1 MSGLNTAALSE
12 DLALAL
18 MLADA
23 ADAVTIPKFRSLD
36 LHVETKPDL
45 TPVTEADQATERTLR
60 ALLAEYRPDDSVVG
74 EEYGGEL
81 TGGRQWVIDPI
92 DSTRNYVRGVP
103 VWGTLIALVEDE
115 TVLVG
120 VVSAPMLARRWW
132 ASRGGGSWLQALQD
146 APARLQVSGMRTLA
160 DSSISFSDAQGW
172 GAYRSGLDRLLT
184 ETVRQRALGD
194 FWSHCL
200 VAEGAVD
207 IAAEPELSMW
217 DVAALI
223 PIVEEAGGRITSL
236 DGSSALTGG
245 SAVTTN
251 GLLHDQVLEI
261 LALGR

>member
-1 MSGLNTAALSE
+1 MSGNTTLAHDADLV
-12 DLALAL
+12 LALA
-18 MLADA
+18 LADA
-23 ADAVTIPKFRSLD
+23 ADAVTVPKFRALD

-45 TPVTEADQATERTLR
+45 TPVTEADQATERTIR
-60 ALLAEYRPDDSVVG
+60 ALLAEHRPADTIVG

-103 VWGTLIALVEDE
+103 VWGTLIALVEDDQ
-115 TVLVG
+115 VVVG
-120 VVSAPMLARRWW
+120 VISAPMLARRWW
-132 ASRGGGSWLQALQD
+132 ASRGGGAWLQALQD
-146 APARLQVSGMRTLA
+146 APLRLQASGLREIT

-172 GAYRSGLDRLLT
+172 GRYRPGLDRLLQAT
-184 ETVRQRALGD
+184 LRQRALGD

-223 PIVEEAGGRITSL
+223 PVVEEAGGRITAL

-251 GLLHDQVLEI
+251 GLLHEEVLDLI
-261 LALGR
+261 AATH

>member
-1 MSGLNTAALSE
+1 MSGLAE

-18 MLADA
+18 QLADA
-23 ADAVTIPKFRSLD
+23 ADAVTVSKFRTLD

-45 TPVTEADQATERTLR
+45 TPVSEADKATERTLR
-60 ALLAEYRPDDSVVG
+60 TLLAEHRPSDNIVG

-81 TGGRQWVIDPI
+81 VGGRQWVIDPI

-103 VWGTLIALVEDE
+103 IWGTLIALVEDQ

-132 ASRGGGSWLQALQD
+132 ASRGSGAWLQALQD
-146 APARLQVSGMRTLA
+146 APTRLQVSGMRELA
-160 DSSISFSDAQGW
+160 DASISFSDVQGW
-172 GAYRSGLDRLLT
+172 RDYRPGLDRLLQA
-184 ETVRQRALGD
+184 TVRQRAFGD

-207 IAAEPELSMW
+207 IAAEPDLSMW

-223 PIVEEAGGRITSL
+223 PIVEEAGGRITAM
-236 DGSSALTGG
+236 DGSPALTGG

-251 GLLHDQVLEI
+251 GLLHDKVLSV
-261 LALGR
+261 LAPGR